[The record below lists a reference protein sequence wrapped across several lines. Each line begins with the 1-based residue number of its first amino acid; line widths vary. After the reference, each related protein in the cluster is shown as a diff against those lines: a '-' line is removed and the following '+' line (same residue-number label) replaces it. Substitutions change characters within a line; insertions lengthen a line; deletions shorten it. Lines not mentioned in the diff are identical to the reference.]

1 MPPMGQRPQMQRYLE
16 EHEVNTA
23 APDSGF
29 VGAWGG
35 GSPDGDSQNGC
46 YTVEHPIEKGWF
58 RGTSTLE
65 SPHIGKPSTKNG
77 T

>member
-1 MPPMGQRPQMQRYLE
+1 MPLMGQRPQMQRYLE

-35 GSPDGDSQNGC
+35 VLQMEIPKMDVIQWNTLLKKDGSGVP
-46 YTVEHPIEKGWF
+46 P
-58 RGTSTLE
+58 L
-65 SPHIGKPSTKNG
+65 
-77 T
+77 

>member
-1 MPPMGQRPQMQRYLE
+1 MQRYLE

-35 GSPDGDSQNGC
+35 VLQMEIPKMDVIQWNTLLKKDGSGVP
-46 YTVEHPIEKGWF
+46 P
-58 RGTSTLE
+58 L
-65 SPHIGKPSTKNG
+65 
-77 T
+77 